1 MLLHTRLAIALGLV
15 GLLAGA
21 SGCASD
27 PPQKGEDNGHK
38 ATARLDIGAD
48 HLKEGRPALA
58 LREFLAA
65 EQLDPKNP
73 QIQYA
78 LGEAYLAQ
86 GKQAESE
93 KHYRRAIEIAPDNHD
108 AKLSLSALMILE
120 KRYPEAEAPCRELVD
135 DPTYPTPWRALAN
148 LGFAEFKLGKLNEA
162 REHLEKA
169 REYQQDYLPAT
180 LSLAQI
186 DVQEGRRVDALA
198 LLRSA
203 LEVQPGVPN
212 VQAEVNYRIAEI
224 YVSLGKRAEAMSHLS
239 SAVAQAPQGVWG
251 KKSQEYLKL
260 LR

>member
-1 MLLHTRLAIALGLV
+1 VTH
-15 GLLAGA
+15 
-21 SGCASD
+21 
-27 PPQKGEDNGHK
+27 
-38 ATARLDIGAD
+38 ARLETN
-48 HLKEGRPALA
+48 K
-58 LREFLAA
+58 
-65 EQLDPKNP
+65 
-73 QIQYA
+73 
-78 LGEAYLAQ
+78 
-86 GKQAESE
+86 
-93 KHYRRAIEIAPDNHD
+93 
-108 AKLSLSALMILE
+108 
-120 KRYPEAEAPCRELVD
+120 
-135 DPTYPTPWRALAN
+135 
-148 LGFAEFKLGKLNEA
+148 
-162 REHLEKA
+162 KA